1 MHPINRRQVI
11 AGSAALGA
19 ATALGGFGVTGAQEA
34 SPAAVPVGGGGD
46 WPLYGHDVTGA
57 KSTTTAGISATDV
70 AALSPLWEVEV
81 GGPVS
86 STPVIAGGVAYVGS
100 YDGNLYAIDLL
111 TGGLVWTYATG
122 AAVPEPNL
130 QIPLGITGSAAVDAD
145 AVYVGDATATL
156 HALDRSTGLAFWSR
170 KLDEQPNASI
180 WSSPVVSEGVI
191 YIGVASIAKEVG
203 FRGSVVAVDQASG
216 APLWQ
221 TYMVPEGADGA
232 GVFAVPAIDVER
244 GLLYVGT
251 QNAYSETPAPY
262 GNSLSVVALD
272 IATGELRW
280 AFASPEHDG
289 ETAPVDD
296 VGFSASPNL
305 FTADV
310 DGTPRDIVGVGQK
323 SGVYW
328 ALDRETGE
336 EIWRAQ
342 VSPAGFLG
350 GMEGTSAYA
359 DGIVVVPA
367 TDWPE
372 FEGPATGLVTGLDA
386 STGETVWTVE
396 QTAPAASPAAI
407 SDDVAFQAGFDGIL
421 HAYALADGTEL
432 WSADL
437 GASVSGGVAVADG
450 TVVVGAATPQFA
462 PFILPGSSIRAFG
475 PPSGAATPVGSP
487 EATPV
492 TSPDAAPQ
500 ATPVA

>member
-1 MHPINRRQVI
+1 MVTTINRRALLVS
-11 AGSAALGA
+11 SAALGTVATLA
-19 ATALGGFGVTGAQEA
+19 ARDGTVAQEA
-34 SPAAVPVGGGGD
+34 SPAASPVAGGGGD
-46 WPLYGHDVTGA
+46 WPLYGHDVTGT
-57 KSTTTAGISATDV
+57 KSTTTAGISAADV

-86 STPVIAGGVAYVGS
+86 STPVIADGVAYVGS
-100 YDGNLYAIDLL
+100 YDGNLYAIDLP
-111 TGGLVWTYATG
+111 TGSVVWTYATG

-156 HALDRSTGLAFWSR
+156 HALDRATGVALWTR
-170 KLDEQPNASI
+170 KLEELPNASI

-216 APLWQ
+216 EPLWQ

-244 GLLYVGT
+244 GVLYVGT
-251 QNAYSETPAPY
+251 QNAYSESPAPY

-280 AFASPEHDG
+280 AFASPEHNG
-289 ETAPVDD
+289 ETAPIED

-310 DGTPRDIVGVGQK
+310 DGTSRDLVGVGQK

-359 DGIVVVPA
+359 DGVVAVPA

-372 FEGPATGLVTGLDA
+372 FEGPAKGLVTGLDA
-386 STGETVWTVE
+386 STGETIWTV
-396 QTAPAASPAAI
+396 QQAAPAASPAAI
-407 SDDVAFQAGFDGIL
+407 SGDVAFQAGFDGIL

-437 GASVSGGVAVADG
+437 GASVSGGIGIADSI
-450 TVVVGAATPQFA
+450 VVVGAATPQFA

-475 PPSGAATPVGSP
+475 PPSGNATPVGSP
-487 EATPV
+487 VASSAATP
-492 TSPDAAPQ
+492 A
-500 ATPVA
+500 ATPIG

>member
-1 MHPINRRQVI
+1 MPTMNRRHVL
-11 AGSAALGA
+11 AGSATVGA
-19 ATALGGFGVTGAQEA
+19 AVALGGTRSTLAQEA
-34 SPAAVPVGGGGD
+34 TPVASPVAAATD
-46 WPLYGHDVTGA
+46 AWALYGHDITGVKA
-57 KSTTTAGISATDV
+57 TTTAGISSANVDSL
-70 AALSPLWEVEV
+70 APLWEVEV
-81 GGPVS
+81 GGSVS
-86 STPVIAGGVAYVGS
+86 ATPVIADGVAFVGS
-100 YDGNLYAIDLL
+100 YDGNLYAIDLV
-111 TGGLVWTYATG
+111 TGGSVWTYATG

-156 HALDRSTGLAFWSR
+156 HALDRATGVAFWTK

-180 WSSPVVSEGVI
+180 WSSPVVAEGVI

-216 APLWQ
+216 EILWQ
-221 TYMVPEGADGA
+221 TYMVPDGADGA
-232 GVFAVPAIDVER
+232 GVFAVPAIDLER

-262 GNSLSVVALD
+262 GNSLSVVAL
-272 IATGELRW
+272 ALGNGRLLW

-289 ETAPVDD
+289 ETAPIDD

-305 FTADV
+305 FTAEIDREA
-310 DGTPRDIVGVGQK
+310 RDLVGVGQK

-328 ALDRETGE
+328 ALDRDTGE
-336 EIWRAQ
+336 MVWQAQ

-359 DGIVVVPA
+359 DGVIVVPA

-372 FEGPATGLVTGLDA
+372 FDGPASGLVTGLDA
-386 STGETVWTVE
+386 ATGETVWTAE

-421 HAYALADGTEL
+421 HAYALADGSEL

-437 GASVSGGVAVADG
+437 GASVSGGIGITAGV
-450 TVVVGAATPQFA
+450 VVVGAATPQFA
-462 PFILPGSSIRAFG
+462 PFILPGTTIRAFG
-475 PPSGAATPVGSP
+475 PASGAATP

-492 TSPDAAPQ
+492 G
-500 ATPVA
+500 